1 MIGVSTVQ
9 VQCVNAKALYSYLQ
23 GYKGVYLPTVK
34 HIQVVDELVLQ
45 MCYSVTYFYGVQTP
59 KMQDILVIKLPC
71 A

>member
-1 MIGVSTVQ
+1 MCKCQSIIQLFTRI
-9 VQCVNAKALYSYLQ
+9 Q

-34 HIQVVDELVLQ
+34 HIQVVEELVLK